1 MGKSLKDIAE
11 ALKVSKTTVSWVLSG
26 RGDEQKDKFG
36 YSEKII
42 DYAKQVKYRP
52 NYLAKSLS
60 SGKNENNRIGCSLHR
75 RYFLCPSS
83 YGG

>member
-26 RGDEQKDKFG
+26 RGDEQKISSATQK
-36 YSEKII
+36 KII

-52 NYLAKSLS
+52 NILLKVLVRV
-60 SGKNENNRIGCSLHR
+60 KRKQLD
-75 RYFLCPSS
+75 
-83 YGG
+83 